1 MAKKIP
7 PSKTMTKKRA
17 TETGKIKAHFEDG
30 VLEIR
35 LPRTKV
41 AEKKHKKIPVE

>member
-1 MAKKIP
+1 
-7 PSKTMTKKRA
+7 MTKKRA